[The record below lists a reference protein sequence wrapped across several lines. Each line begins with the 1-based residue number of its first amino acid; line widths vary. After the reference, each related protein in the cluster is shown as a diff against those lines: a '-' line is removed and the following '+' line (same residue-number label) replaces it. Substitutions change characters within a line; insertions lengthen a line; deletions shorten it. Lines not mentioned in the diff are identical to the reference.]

1 MAHDLPANLEVKMQA
16 VDYDKAKE
24 LDRLVELCELRN
36 KLCALLTYFHSSVIM
51 LFNDSPK
58 KRSVQMS
65 EVFRGFFF

>member
-36 KLCALLTYFHSSVIM
+36 KLYALLMYFHSSVIM
-51 LFNDSPK
+51 FFDNSPEK
-58 KRSVQMS
+58 CSVQIL
-65 EVFRGFFF
+65 EVFTESFF